1 MSCCV
6 IWTFSFEKSTRMV
19 LPQFAIWRHIGI
31 LIPSPAYLR
40 DCVGSSYRFKQWLIA
55 NAALSH
61 CLNKQYV
68 MGTNLSECI
77 SIENT
82 IKHVSTRCQPF
93 CVGLNVLTQNFL
105 LMRPDSVNRIL
116 RSLQWPLYVSWSI
129 CAMSDLIRTEL
140 IVREKFSLRANC
152 HHQIRIVKRVSI

>member
-6 IWTFSFEKSTRMV
+6 IWTFSFEKSTGMV

-61 CLNKQYV
+61 CLYKQYV
-68 MGTNLSECI
+68 VGTNLSECI

-93 CVGLNVLTQNFL
+93 CVGLNVPTQNFV
-105 LMRPDSVNRIL
+105 LMHPDSTSLFISYSVIWTFSFEKSTVIL
-116 RSLQWPLYVSWSI
+116 KVVPRSLLYAAVLPSP
-129 CAMSDLIRTEL
+129 AYM
-140 IVREKFSLRANC
+140 
-152 HHQIRIVKRVSI
+152 RVCMGSS

>member
-6 IWTFSFEKSTRMV
+6 IWIFSFEKSTGMV

-31 LIPSPAYLR
+31 LIPSPTYLR
-40 DCVGSSYRFKQWLIA
+40 DCVGSSCRFKKWLIT

-68 MGTNLSECI
+68 MGTNFGECI

-93 CVGLNVLTQNFL
+93 CVGLNVLTRNIL
-105 LMRPDSVNRIL
+105 LMCPDNTSLFISYCVIWIFSLEKSTVIL
-116 RSLQWPLYVSWSI
+116 KVVPRSLLYAAVLLSPAYMPDCMGS
-129 CAMSDLIRTEL
+129 S
-140 IVREKFSLRANC
+140 
-152 HHQIRIVKRVSI
+152 